1 MRTLIHADIFFFLT
15 SIFVIVLTV
24 VLSVGGVYF
33 ILILRDMKDISR
45 KVKNEGGE
53 IVADVKKVREKI
65 EEEGI
70 GLAIIGKL
78 FGLFSKKRKK

>member
-15 SIFVIVLTV
+15 SIFVVVLTV

-53 IVADVKKVREKI
+53 IIEDVKKVREKI

-70 GLAIIGKL
+70 GLASIGKL

>member
-70 GLAIIGKL
+70 GLASIGKL